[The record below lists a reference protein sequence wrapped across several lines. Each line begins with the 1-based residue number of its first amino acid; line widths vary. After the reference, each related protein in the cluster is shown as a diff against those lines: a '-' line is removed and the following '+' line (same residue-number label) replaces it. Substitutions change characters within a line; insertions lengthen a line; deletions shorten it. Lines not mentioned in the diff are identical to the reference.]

1 MTALC
6 YSLEFLE
13 GSLPLWLAGQG
24 LSMEEALLGYL
35 LMELSMA
42 LLLRAQ
48 SLGNTAALPGFPA
61 LA

>member
-1 MTALC
+1 MTALG

-13 GSLPLWLAGQG
+13 GSLPLWLAALG
-24 LSMEEALLGYL
+24 LSMEEALLEYL
-35 LMELSMA
+35 LMEPSTV